1 MRNKMMLG
9 LVVLVLCPLLVRAE
23 PPMSV
28 NAVDVAGVAGR
39 AVISIRCSAV
49 PNISS
54 FLQNDP
60 PAVVVDLVG
69 AQCAVQT
76 PDRTVA
82 PEPVA
87 RVTVAQWRTDPQ
99 IARVTIALTR
109 NAPYTVERVGSD
121 VQVEFQPAAES
132 PAPAVERGTR
142 EFDNAQPE
150 PGEGE
155 QQLVTM
161 IVKDAD
167 VAAIL
172 QLLAAQFQLNI
183 LTTAD
188 VKGTVTFQ
196 FTNVPFAT
204 VFDVLVKAAGCNY
217 VQTGGV
223 TVVKSLKTEY
233 IGEMTTKIFNLDY
246 AEATDVKAAI
256 TKLLSGKGAAEV
268 SYRRVGNGGS
278 SARSSELVVTDY
290 PADLDRIQSLIQELD
305 QPVPQISIEAKFIE
319 TTLSR
324 DDLYG
329 IDWSIRAGFNTKMPD
344 LTPPKAG
351 AGLTIPI
358 HLNEIMLGTLS
369 LADLSATLDL
379 LKTRGNAR
387 LLANPRAITLDNQTA
402 QMTISTQ
409 IPLREV
415 RVDPGTQAQ
424 TITWRRQA
432 IPVNLT
438 VTPHVLADGSIDMD
452 VNPVVEAITGYVGP
466 SNDQQPITSRREAKT
481 QIRVRDGEVAVIGG
495 LVKDEYT
502 KTVTK
507 VPVLGSIPIL
517 GPLLFT
523 QTKINATKSDLL
535 IFIIPHV
542 LPAQ

>member
-1 MRNKMMLG
+1 MHNKMILG

-23 PPMSV
+23 PPMKVS
-28 NAVDVAGVAGR
+28 AVEVAGAADR
-39 AVISIRCSAV
+39 AVVTIRCSAT

-54 FLQNDP
+54 FVQNDP
-60 PAVVVDLVG
+60 PAVIVDLVG
-69 AQCAVQT
+69 AQCAISAS
-76 PDRTVA
+76 DLKSA
-82 PEPVA
+82 PEPIAHVRA
-87 RVTVAQWRTDPQ
+87 TQWRTDPQ
-99 IARVTIALTR
+99 IARVAIELTR
-109 NAPYTVERVGSD
+109 SAPYAVERVGND
-121 VQVEFQPAAES
+121 VRVRFLPVTGS
-132 PAPAVERGTR
+132 PKPAVERADR
-142 EFDNAQPE
+142 EFDYAQPE
-150 PGEGE
+150 PGEDD

-172 QLLAAQFQLNI
+172 QMLAAQFKLNI
-183 LTTAD
+183 LTTSD

-196 FTNVPFAT
+196 FNNVPFQT
-204 VFDVLVKAAGCNY
+204 VFDVLVRSAGCNY
-217 VQTGGV
+217 VKSGDV
-223 TVVKSLKTEY
+223 TVVKPIKNEY
-233 IGEMTTKIFNLDY
+233 VGEMTTRVFNLDY
-246 AEATDVKAAI
+246 AEAKDVQSAI
-256 TKLLSGKGAAEV
+256 DKLLSGKGSAEV
-268 SYRRVGNGGS
+268 SYRRIGDGNS
-278 SARSSELVVTDY
+278 SKRSSVLIVTDY
-290 PADLDRIQSLIQELD
+290 AADLDRIQALIQDLD

-329 IDWSIRAGFNTKMPD
+329 IDWTIRAGVNTTVPD
-344 LTPPKAG
+344 LEAPKKG
-351 AGLTIPI
+351 SGITLPI
-358 HLNEIMLGTLS
+358 HLNEVLLGTLNIGE
-369 LADLSATLDL
+369 LSAVLDL

-409 IPLREV
+409 VPVREV

-432 IPVNLT
+432 IPVELQ

-466 SNDQQPITSRREAKT
+466 PTDQQPITSRREAKT

-495 LVKDEYT
+495 LVKDEFT
-502 KTVTK
+502 KSVTK
-507 VPVLGSIPIL
+507 VPVLGSIPVL

-523 QTKINATKSDLL
+523 QTKISASKSDLL